1 MGIDLVLKA
10 TPNISGRS
18 ILITDKKVYLAKDT
32 SGYGNEIF
40 AYSRSGFTINP
51 TATSSLNL
59 TLEGYSTVIRSIK
72 TNGSTIFCGGSAG
85 SYQLL
90 WGLEIDENGDFTG
103 NNSQYVYWTSAS
115 VGALNDILWDTIG
128 VVFASFTDTNVR
140 AYTFTQAGGFVW
152 KHTSTLDKSYGKY
165 KLCTDGTY
173 KYVTSKGD
181 YSINYVQTF
190 SYSIVDGFSVVSNSA
205 EAGLGT
211 GNNYSGYFDG
221 NYYYYTSGGSVELRL
236 YKCSLSSGVIT
247 RGIYCIINPDSIC
260 DDGIYLHC
268 RITDYVRVVRKS
280 DMTIVGSYFI
290 DSIETPY
297 YNDIEFYDG
306 YIFVCSNTSA
316 VNVLALEVVAQFTT
330 DKVSG
335 HAPLT
340 VQFTAI

>member
-32 SGYGNEIF
+32 FGYGNEIF

-140 AYTFTQAGGFVW
+140 AYTFTQAGGFVL
-152 KHTSTLDKSYGKY
+152 KHTSNLGNGGATKIKFA
-165 KLCTDGTY
+165 TNGTA
-173 KYVTSKGD
+173 KFITGTHAANG
-181 YSINYVQTF
+181 INLITAF
-190 SYSIVDGFSVVSNSA
+190 NYSIVSGFSILDA
-205 EAGLGT
+205 EDY
-211 GNNYSGYFDG
+211 YS
-221 NYYYYTSGGSVELRL
+221 SGGYEPCLWDGTNL
-236 YKCSLSSGVIT
+236 YYGSGGQLFKCTFNGTNIT
-247 RGIYCIINPDSIC
+247 KGIYLTINPDSIC

-268 RITDYVRVVRKS
+268 RVDDYVRVVRKS
-280 DMTIVGSYFI
+280 DMTVVASYFI
-290 DSIETPY
+290 DSIATPY